1 MTSNCALI
9 NKETLNFIC
18 NGKGVTV
25 DFLAQKSKLPS
36 AKIKRWL
43 DINDKLLPTI
53 NQAKVLADCLHIPFA
68 SLYMNS
74 KDIPMK
80 AIPSYRNMRTVFNMA
95 CTDDSAINIAIID
108 VLTALDF
115 LIETNKELG
124 LSNPL
129 YIESPLINSNDPMI
143 WATEIRKYL
152 NLSLDEQFM
161 LSSSRQFYLYLRNKV
176 ENKGIFIHCFNG
188 VPVEVARGFAIYDK
202 KHPIIGLNA
211 DDRHPAKCFSII
223 HELVHLIKRES
234 SLCNDNYSSFTA
246 LSEEI
251 FCNAVAGEL
260 LVPNSALNVL
270 LLNGKYSTPYSLADI
285 KLIADTFSVSK
296 EVIVRRLLDNCKID
310 RNAYDAYN
318 ELFRKEI
325 EKQREQ
331 NKINRANGLPP
342 TFPRNMSLIA
352 VDRTSASICTALY
365 LGYAADL
372 YSRSDLAN
380 HLGIKLNKV
389 DGFLKEVAV
398 WNN

>member
-18 NGKGVTV
+18 KGKGVTV
-25 DFLAQKSKLPS
+25 EFLAQKSKFPS
-36 AKIKRWL
+36 SKIKRWL
-43 DINDKLLPTI
+43 DTSDKLLPTI
-53 NQAKVLADCLHIPFA
+53 NQAKSLAGCLHIPFA

-80 AIPSYRNMRTVFNMA
+80 VIPSYKNMRTILNMA
-95 CTDDSAINIAIID
+95 YIDDSAINIAIID

-115 LIETNKELG
+115 LEETNKELDRT
-124 LSNPL
+124 NPL
-129 YIESPLINSNDPMI
+129 YEEFPLINSNDPMI
-143 WATEIRKYL
+143 WANEIRKYL
-152 NLSLDEQFM
+152 NLSLDEQFA
-161 LSSSRQFYLYLRNKV
+161 LSSSRKFYLYLRNKV
-176 ENKGIFIHCFNG
+176 ESKGIFIHCFNG
-188 VPVEVARGFAIYDK
+188 VPIEVARGFALYDK

-223 HELVHLIKRES
+223 HELVHIIKRDS

-260 LVPNSALNVL
+260 LVPNSAFSTL
-270 LLNGKYSTPYSLADI
+270 LLKGKYSTPYSLADI
-285 KLIADTFSVSK
+285 KLIADTFSVSR
-296 EVIVRRLLDNCKID
+296 EVIVRRMLDNGKID
-310 RNAYDAYN
+310 MSAYDTYN
-318 ELFRKEI
+318 DLFRKEI
-325 EKQREQ
+325 ERQREQ
-331 NKINRANGLPP
+331 NKIDRANGLPP

-352 VDRTSASICTALY
+352 VDRTSPSICTALY

-372 YSRSDLAN
+372 YTRNDIAN

-389 DGFLKEVAV
+389 DGFLREAAI